1 MTKNILIDMLPF
13 QHSGGVGGALS
24 FTKAVYDSLF
34 TYKPND
40 VQTYGIY
47 DSRRGFAQQYNL
59 FEYAKSH
66 GIELYDVSKKPL
78 REIISENSI
87 DCFFIAFGQFYEG
100 IDLTDI
106 KIKVIMFIHDIFDIE
121 RCDNK
126 IDYSIIT
133 SPCNLTT
140 WQRFKRIVNLASGR
154 YTKQAHH
161 KYHNVMQLYAAEN
174 TIAYT
179 VSHYSANA
187 LKYYFPE
194 IKKEIRVCYSP
205 LRKAEVTGVI
215 ENPKLKELVESGKKY
230 FFMVAANRIYKNPGI
245 VMKVFK
251 RISEEHDVSLV
262 TLKYG
267 KSINKSHIDIN
278 YLSDADMEYAYKNA
292 LALLFPSFFEGFGYP
307 PIEAIVNGTPAIAS
321 NVTSIPEVLGNA
333 GIYFSP
339 FYPAD
344 LYRAMKLVLDNPSIK
359 DYELHERAKE
369 ITTKQEQDLINLINE
384 ILK

>member
-1 MTKNILIDMLPF
+1 MSKRILIDMLPL
-13 QHSGGVGGALS
+13 QHSFGVGGALS
-24 FTKAVYDSLF
+24 FTKAVYDCLF
-34 TYKPND
+34 ENKTDD
-40 VQTYGIY
+40 VFVYGIY
-47 DSRRGFAQQYNL
+47 DSHRGVAQQYNL

-78 REIISENSI
+78 RDFISENSI
-87 DCFFIAFGQFYEG
+87 NCFYIAFGQFYEG
-100 IDLTDI
+100 IDLTGI
-106 KIKVIMFIHDIFDIE
+106 KTKVIMFIHDIFDIE

-126 IDYSIIT
+126 IDYAIT
-133 SPCNLTT
+133 DPYKLTL
-140 WQRFKRIVNLASGR
+140 WRRFKRVVNLASGR
-154 YTKQAHH
+154 YAKQARTR
-161 KYHNVMQLYAAEN
+161 YHDIMKLYAAEN
-174 TIAYT
+174 TMSYT
-179 VSHYSANA
+179 VSNYSANA

-194 IKKEIRVCYSP
+194 IKKEINVCYSP
-205 LRKAEVTGVI
+205 LRKAEFTGEI
-215 ENPKLKELVESGKKY
+215 ENPILKKLLESGKKY
-230 FFMVAANRIYKNPGI
+230 FFMIAANRIYKNPGI

-251 RISEEHDVSLV
+251 RISEEYDIKLV

-267 KSINKSHIDIN
+267 KSINNSHIDIN
-278 YLSDADMEYAYKNA
+278 YLSDADMDYAYKHA

-344 LYRAMKLVLDNPSIK
+344 LYQAMKLVIENPSIK
-359 DYELHERAKE
+359 DHELHERAKE
-369 ITTKQEQDLINLINE
+369 ITTKQEEDLNKLINE

>member
-1 MTKNILIDMLPF
+1 MSKRILIDMLPF

-24 FTKAVYDSLF
+24 FTKAVYDCLF
-34 TYKPND
+34 EHKTDD
-40 VQTYGIY
+40 VFVYGIY
-47 DSRRGFAQQYNL
+47 DSHRGIAQQYNL

-78 REIISENSI
+78 REFINENSI
-87 DCFFIAFGQFYEG
+87 DCFYIAFGQFYEG
-100 IDLTDI
+100 IDLTGI
-106 KIKVIMFIHDIFDIE
+106 KTKVIMFIHDIFDLE

-126 IDYSIIT
+126 IDYTIT
-133 SPCNLTT
+133 DPYKLTL
-140 WQRFKRIVNLASGR
+140 WGRFKRNANLASGR
-154 YTKQAHH
+154 YAKQARNR
-161 KYHNVMQLYAAEN
+161 YHDIMILYAAEN
-174 TIAYT
+174 TISYT
-179 VSHYSANA
+179 VSNYSANA

-194 IKKEIRVCYSP
+194 IKKEINVCYSP
-205 LRKAEVTGVI
+205 LRKAEFTGEI
-215 ENPKLKELVESGKKY
+215 ENPILKKLVESGKKY
-230 FFMVAANRIYKNPGI
+230 FFMIAANRIYKNPGV
-245 VMKVFK
+245 VMKAFK
-251 RISEEHDVSLV
+251 RISEEYDVKLV

-267 KSINKSHIDIN
+267 KSINNSHIDIN
-278 YLSDADMEYAYKNA
+278 YLSDADMDYAYKHA

-344 LYRAMKLVLDNPSIK
+344 LFRAMKLVLDNPSIK
-359 DYELHERAKE
+359 DYELQERAKE
-369 ITTKQEQDLINLINE
+369 ITTRQEQDLHKLIKE

>member
-1 MTKNILIDMLPF
+1 MAKKILIDMLPF
-13 QHSGGVGGALS
+13 QHTGGVGGALS
-24 FTKAVYDSLF
+24 FTKAVYDNLF
-34 TYKPND
+34 EHKADD
-40 VQTYGIY
+40 VFVYGIY
-47 DSRRGFAQQYNL
+47 DSHRGIAQQYNL

-78 REIISENSI
+78 RNFISEKSI
-87 DCFFIAFGQFYEG
+87 NCFYIAFGQFYEG
-100 IDLTDI
+100 IDLTGI

-126 IDYSIIT
+126 IDYSIT
-133 SPCNLTT
+133 DPYKLTL
-140 WQRFKRIVNLASGR
+140 WGRFKRIANLAFGR
-154 YTKQAHH
+154 YAKQA
-161 KYHNVMQLYAAEN
+161 KKRYHDIMKLYAAEN
-174 TIAYT
+174 TISYT
-179 VSHYSANA
+179 VSNYSATA

-194 IKKEIRVCYSP
+194 IKKEIQVCYSP
-205 LRKAEVTGVI
+205 LRKAEIMGVI
-215 ENPKLKELVESGKKY
+215 ENSILKELVESGKKY
-230 FFMVAANRIYKNPGI
+230 FFMIAANRIYKNPGI
-245 VMKVFK
+245 IMKAFM
-251 RISEEHDVSLV
+251 RISEEYDVKLL

-267 KSINKSHIDIN
+267 KSICKSHIDIN
-278 YLSDADMEYAYKNA
+278 YLSDADMEYAYKHA
-292 LALLFPSFFEGFGYP
+292 LALVFPSFFEGFGYP
-307 PIEAIVNGTPAIAS
+307 PIEAIVNGIPAIAS

-369 ITTKQEQDLINLINE
+369 ITLRQEQDLHKLIKE

>member
-1 MTKNILIDMLPF
+1 MSKRILIDMLPF

-24 FTKAVYDSLF
+24 FTKAVYDCLF
-34 TYKPND
+34 EYKTDN
-40 VQTYGIY
+40 VFVYGIY
-47 DSRRGFAQQYNL
+47 DSHRVIAQQYNL

-66 GIELYDVSKKPL
+66 GIELYAVSKKPL
-78 REIISENSI
+78 REFITENSI
-87 DCFFIAFGQFYEG
+87 DCFYIAFGQFYEG
-100 IDLTDI
+100 IDLTGI
-106 KIKVIMFIHDIFDIE
+106 KTKVIMFIHDIFDIE

-126 IDYSIIT
+126 IDYAIID
-133 SPCNLTT
+133 PYKLTL
-140 WQRFKRIVNLASGR
+140 WGRFKRIANLASGR
-154 YTKQAHH
+154 YAKQAHNR
-161 KYHNVMQLYAAEN
+161 YHDIMKLYAAEN
-174 TIAYT
+174 TISYT
-179 VSHYSANA
+179 VSNYTANA

-194 IKKEIRVCYSP
+194 IKKEIKVCYSP
-205 LRKAEVTGVI
+205 LRKTEITGVI
-215 ENPKLKELVESGKKY
+215 ENPVLKKLVESGEKY
-230 FFMVAANRIYKNPGI
+230 FFMIAANRIYKNAGI
-245 VMKVFK
+245 IMKAFK
-251 RISEEHDVSLV
+251 RISEEYDVKLI

-267 KSINKSHIDIN
+267 KSIKKSHIDIN
-278 YLSDADMEYAYKNA
+278 YLSDADMDYAYKHA

-359 DYELHERAKE
+359 DQELQERAKE
-369 ITTKQEQDLINLINE
+369 ITTRQEQDLHKLIKE

>member
-1 MTKNILIDMLPF
+1 M
-13 QHSGGVGGALS
+13 
-24 FTKAVYDSLF
+24 YDNLF
-34 TYKPND
+34 EHKTDD
-40 VQTYGIY
+40 VFVYGIY
-47 DSRRGFAQQYNL
+47 DSHRGIAQQYNL

-78 REIISENSI
+78 RNFISEKSI
-87 DCFFIAFGQFYEG
+87 NCFYIAFGQFYEG
-100 IDLTDI
+100 IDLTGI

-126 IDYSIIT
+126 IDFSIT
-133 SPCNLTT
+133 DPYKLTL
-140 WQRFKRIVNLASGR
+140 WGRFKRIANLAFGR
-154 YTKQAHH
+154 YAKQA
-161 KYHNVMQLYAAEN
+161 KKRYHDIMKLYAAEN
-174 TIAYT
+174 TISYT
-179 VSHYSANA
+179 VSNYSATA

-194 IKKEIRVCYSP
+194 IKKEIQVCYSP
-205 LRKAEVTGVI
+205 LRKAEIMGVI
-215 ENPKLKELVESGKKY
+215 ENSILKELVESGKKY
-230 FFMVAANRIYKNPGI
+230 FFMIAANRIYKNPSI
-245 VMKVFK
+245 IMKAFM
-251 RISEEHDVSLV
+251 RISEEYDVKLL

-267 KSINKSHIDIN
+267 KSICKSHIDIN
-278 YLSDADMEYAYKNA
+278 YLSDADMEYAYKHA
-292 LALLFPSFFEGFGYP
+292 LALVFPSFFEGFGYP
-307 PIEAIVNGTPAIAS
+307 PIEAIVNGIPAIAS

-369 ITTKQEQDLINLINE
+369 ITLRQEQDLHKLIKE

>member
-1 MTKNILIDMLPF
+1 MAKKILIDMLPF
-13 QHSGGVGGALS
+13 QHTGGVGGALS
-24 FTKAVYDSLF
+24 FTKAVYDNLF
-34 TYKPND
+34 EHKTDD
-40 VQTYGIY
+40 VFVYGIY
-47 DSRRGFAQQYNL
+47 DSYRGIAQQYNL

-78 REIISENSI
+78 RNFISEKSI
-87 DCFFIAFGQFYEG
+87 NCFYIAFGQFYEG
-100 IDLTDI
+100 IDLTGI

-126 IDYSIIT
+126 IDYSIT
-133 SPCNLTT
+133 DPYKLTL
-140 WQRFKRIVNLASGR
+140 WGRFKRIANLAFGR
-154 YTKQAHH
+154 YAKQA
-161 KYHNVMQLYAAEN
+161 KKRYHDIMKLYAAEN
-174 TIAYT
+174 TISYT
-179 VSHYSANA
+179 VSNYSATA

-194 IKKEIRVCYSP
+194 IKKEIQVCYSP
-205 LRKAEVTGVI
+205 LRKAEIMGVI
-215 ENPKLKELVESGKKY
+215 ENSILKELVESGKKY
-230 FFMVAANRIYKNPGI
+230 FFMIAANRIYKNPGI
-245 VMKVFK
+245 IMKAFM
-251 RISEEHDVSLV
+251 RISEEYDVKLL

-267 KSINKSHIDIN
+267 KSICKSHIDIN
-278 YLSDADMEYAYKNA
+278 YLSDADMEYAYKHA
-292 LALLFPSFFEGFGYP
+292 LALVFPSFFEGFGYP
-307 PIEAIVNGTPAIAS
+307 PIEAIVNGIPAIAS

-369 ITTKQEQDLINLINE
+369 ITLRQEQDLHKLIKE

>member
-1 MTKNILIDMLPF
+1 MAKKILIDMLPF
-13 QHSGGVGGALS
+13 QHTGGVGGALS
-24 FTKAVYDSLF
+24 FTKAVYDNLF
-34 TYKPND
+34 EHKTDD
-40 VQTYGIY
+40 VFVYGIY
-47 DSRRGFAQQYNL
+47 DSHRGIAQQYNL

-78 REIISENSI
+78 RNFISEKSI
-87 DCFFIAFGQFYEG
+87 NCFYIAFGQFYEG
-100 IDLTDI
+100 IDLTGI

-126 IDYSIIT
+126 IDYSIT
-133 SPCNLTT
+133 DPYKLTL
-140 WQRFKRIVNLASGR
+140 WGRFKRIANLAFGR
-154 YTKQAHH
+154 YAKQA
-161 KYHNVMQLYAAEN
+161 KKRYHDIMKLYAAGN
-174 TIAYT
+174 TISYT
-179 VSHYSANA
+179 VSNYSATA

-194 IKKEIRVCYSP
+194 IKKEIQVCYSP
-205 LRKAEVTGVI
+205 LRKAEIMGVI
-215 ENPKLKELVESGKKY
+215 ENSILKELVESGKKY
-230 FFMVAANRIYKNPGI
+230 FFMIAANRIYKNPGI
-245 VMKVFK
+245 IMKAFM
-251 RISEEHDVSLV
+251 RISEEYDVKLL

-267 KSINKSHIDIN
+267 KSICKSHIDIN
-278 YLSDADMEYAYKNA
+278 YLSDADMEYAYKHA
-292 LALLFPSFFEGFGYP
+292 LALVFPSFFEGFGYP
-307 PIEAIVNGTPAIAS
+307 PIEAIVNGIPAIAS

-369 ITTKQEQDLINLINE
+369 ITLRQEQDLHKLIKE